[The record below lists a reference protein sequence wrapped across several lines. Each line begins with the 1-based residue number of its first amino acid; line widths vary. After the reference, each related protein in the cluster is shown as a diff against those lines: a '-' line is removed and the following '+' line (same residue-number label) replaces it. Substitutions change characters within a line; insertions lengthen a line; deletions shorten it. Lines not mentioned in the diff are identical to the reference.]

1 MKMKLIFSSICFV
14 VIASCNN
21 SSEDKGKKEDSMA
34 MDKSHEAMNHSQP
47 SGEVPSIPEIPEGA
61 KVFFKNLKDNAT
73 ISSPF
78 TLQMGTDVMSID
90 SAGLVRPASG
100 HHHLIIDGAD
110 SLAMGSIVPKD
121 SVNIH
126 FGNAQTEYELKLNPG
141 KHKLTLQ
148 LADGLHR
155 SYGGKLSASIIVT
168 VK

>member
-1 MKMKLIFSSICFV
+1 MKLLFSAICFLL
-14 VIASCNN
+14 IAGCNN
-21 SSEDKGKKEDSMA
+21 SSEEKEQKGDTTTT
-34 MDKSHEAMNHSQP
+34 DMNHAP
-47 SGEVPSIPEIPEGA
+47 VSGEVPSIPEIPEGA
-61 KVFFKNLKDNAT
+61 KVVFSNLKNNAT

-78 TLQMGTDVMSID
+78 KLQMGVEGMSID
-90 SAGLVRPASG
+90 STGPVKAGSG

-110 SLAMGSIVPKD
+110 SLAMGTIVPKD

-126 FGNAQTEYELKLNPG
+126 FGNAQKEYELHLSPG

-155 SYGGKLSASIIVT
+155 SYGSSLSATIMVN

>member
-1 MKMKLIFSSICFV
+1 MKIFLSAICFV
-14 VIASCNN
+14 VMVSCNN
-21 SSEDKGKKEDSMA
+21 SSEEKEQKGDTTA
-34 MDKSHEAMNHSQP
+34 MDMNHAP
-47 SGEVPSIPEIPEGA
+47 VSGELPSIPEIPDEA
-61 KVFFKNLKDNAT
+61 KVVFSNLKNNAT

-78 TLQMGTDVMSID
+78 MLQMGVEGMSID
-90 SAGLVRPASG
+90 SAGPVKAASG

-110 SLAMGSIVPKD
+110 SLAMGTIVPKD

-126 FGNAQTEYELKLNPG
+126 FGNAQKEYELYLSPG

-155 SYGGKLSASIIVT
+155 SYGSRLSTTIMVN

>member
-1 MKMKLIFSSICFV
+1 MKLFFSAIFFLT
-14 VIASCNN
+14 IASCNN
-21 SSEDKGKKEDSMA
+21 SSEDKEKKEDSMS

-47 SGEVPSIPEIPEGA
+47 SGEVPSIPEIPDGA

-78 TLQMGTDVMSID
+78 ILQMGADVMSID
-90 SAGLVRPASG
+90 SAGPVKPASG

-110 SLAMGSIVPKD
+110 SLIMGSIVPKD

-126 FGNAQTEYELKLNPG
+126 FGNAQTEYELNLTPG

-155 SYGGKLSASIIVT
+155 SYGGKLSATIMVN